1 MTSRAVF
8 RSKKEV
14 AMPRSKCVLRG
25 VYAKSCIMGNQGK
38 MAGNQKTCIR
48 IQRQLILSEF
58 IYFMLSI

>member
-25 VYAKSCIMGNQGK
+25 VHAKSCIMGNQGK
-38 MAGNQKTCIR
+38 MAGN
-48 IQRQLILSEF
+48 
-58 IYFMLSI
+58 